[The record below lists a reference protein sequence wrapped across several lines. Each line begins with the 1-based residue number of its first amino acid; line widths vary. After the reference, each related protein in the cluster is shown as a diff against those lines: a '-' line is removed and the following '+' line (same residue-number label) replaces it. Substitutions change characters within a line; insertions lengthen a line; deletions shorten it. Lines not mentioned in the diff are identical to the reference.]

1 MVKQEVQDAYFEAWY
16 QFVCGERFAE
26 EISYRKLLTK
36 LHNTEFTYFVPN
48 DDNRADDGI
57 QLRRKFAGND
67 EEVFGYLDGPC
78 SVFEMMVALAIRCE
92 TTIMDDP
99 KVGDRTGQWFWGM
112 IKNLGLSTMYDDNY
126 DEEIVEKVIDRLLKR
141 EYEADGSGGLFTV
154 RNCDHDLRKMEI
166 WAQMNWYL
174 GPFI

>member
-1 MVKQEVQDAYFEAWY
+1 MTKTEAREAYFEWWY
-16 QFVCGERFAE
+16 RIVCGERFAE
-26 EISYRKLLTK
+26 DISYRKLLSK

-57 QLRRKFAGND
+57 QLRHKFADRD
-67 EEVFGYLDGPC
+67 ETILAHLDGPC

-99 KVGDRTGQWFWGM
+99 KIGDRTGQWFWGM
-112 IKNLGLSTMYDDNY
+112 IKNLGLSTMYDSNY

-141 EYEADGSGGLFTV
+141 EYEADGTGGLFTV
-154 RNCDHDLRKMEI
+154 RNCNQDLRKMEI

>member
-16 QFVCGERFAE
+16 QFVCGERFSE

-57 QLRRKFAGND
+57 QLRRKFAGSD
-67 EEVFGYLDGPC
+67 EEVLGYLDGPC

-112 IKNLGLSTMYDDNY
+112 IRNLGLSTMYDDNY
-126 DEEIVEKVIDRLLKR
+126 DEEIVEKVIERLLKR
-141 EYEADGSGGLFTV
+141 EYEADGAGGLFTV